1 MARPAKSADFVKVAC
16 KMPQG
21 LDIQIPGRRE
31 HVRLHGLN
39 SRYVVAGYGMTD
51 VKIDLWTQ
59 VEALYEE
66 AAWMTNGNVFAM
78 PNAASARDKALDEHS
93 DVKSG
98 FEQIDPK
105 KPNEAR
111 VGVAGTAGANVQIID
126 GPDAGMQG

>member
-1 MARPAKSADFVKVAC
+1 MARPSKSANFVKVAC

-51 VKIDLWTQ
+51 VDVSLWTQ
-59 VEALYEE
+59 VESLYED
-66 AAWMTNGNVFAM
+66 AAWMVNGNVFAM
-78 PNAASARDKALDEHS
+78 PNAASARDKALDEHE

-98 FEQIDPK
+98 FERIDPK

-111 VGVAGTAGANVQIID
+111 VGVAGTAGAGVQIID
-126 GPDAGMQG
+126 GADAGMQG